1 MRPLVPAWPTRA
13 IVCLSLLLGRP
24 PVAAATVEPTPSARP
39 PPLATNLLQLHSL
52 AAQSRRIVCSVEL
65 DATVCASNAAKD
77 LLALQDHSAA
87 ELLQLELHGQPFSP
101 GQQVRLKAA
110 RCLLSLA
117 DCGLKLRPGPVVD
130 NDGTHAMTRRT
141 GTVYLKAGP
150 HPVRLDWFNG
160 PDRYGLAVDYERP
173 GCPRQ
178 PVPDS
183 ALFRAMPE
191 AAHGGANPAG
201 GLDYRVYE
209 GDWGKLLPDFRQLTP
224 VKTGTAT
231 NFDIGVRTRD
241 EHVGIQ
247 FSGFLAVPQDGLYTF
262 STVSDDGSMLYVG
275 DAAPRL
281 EVVGSGPP
289 PVPRRMV
296 LGQILSEQEQGQWA
310 EWEGTVLL
318 VNEQGDGLELELAS
332 GNERAR
338 VIVADGSKLAS
349 VRLWHSRIRA
359 AGVCQSVYTTEGQRV
374 VGELVVPGD
383 AQIAFLETTPDLQ
396 NPPPLTATHTAW
408 REDSARPPAE
418 AVGLPVLTTAEEV
431 KRLTRAQ
438 AQLGYPV
445 RLRGVITHMRPWAT
459 TLVLQD
465 ATCGVFVRGI
475 PSAVKAPRQGEYW
488 EIGGVTGPG
497 DFAPVVNARRWSY
510 LGVGRLPDPVSA
522 SWDQLMNGSLDTQYV
537 EIRGIVTAAQTNGL
551 ELRLREGKIHLA
563 LPDVTAEALSRYRDS
578 LIRVRGCLFP
588 AWNRQTHLLRVG
600 EMEIPCPSVSVEEA
614 PPPDPFSAPRKQ
626 AAELLLFDPQAGA
639 FQRVKV
645 AGQILGVRDGQYFM
659 VDGTNGLRITPKEA
673 AGLEV
678 GDLAEAVGFP
688 ELVPSPVLRE
698 AVVRKV
704 GHAAL
709 PQPRS
714 LRPENWLEADNDS
727 TLVRVEGVLVHLR
740 TRRAEQELEL
750 QAGWRTF
757 LARLNGK
764 EKLAQSVPLGSRVE
778 LTGVYAAQGGN
789 PTLGR
794 AIGSFELLLNSAA
807 DLRVLARPPW
817 LTLPRVLGALGVVA
831 MILLGAMFWALS
843 LRRRVSAQAAIIR
856 QKAQREAAHE
866 ERARIAKD
874 IHDDVGSSLTFITML
889 GEQCRE
895 DIAKPRELAIH
906 TDKIVTYARGT
917 VQALDEIVWAINPQN
932 DTLDALVGYL
942 NQYAGQF
949 FESTNVRCRL
959 DVPETLSSVV
969 LPTEVRHDLFL
980 VVKEALNNVLKHAQA
995 SEVSVAITES
1005 PGVLE
1010 IAIEDNGRG
1019 FDAAT
1024 SAGSRPGD
1032 GLNNMRK
1039 RMAKIGGGFFFAS
1052 LPGQGTKLRLTVKVN
1067 GDRPVK
1073 PSNG

>member
-1 MRPLVPAWPTRA
+1 
-13 IVCLSLLLGRP
+13 
-24 PVAAATVEPTPSARP
+24 
-39 PPLATNLLQLHSL
+39 
-52 AAQSRRIVCSVEL
+52 
-65 DATVCASNAAKD
+65 
-77 LLALQDHSAA
+77 
-87 ELLQLELHGQPFSP
+87 
-101 GQQVRLKAA
+101 
-110 RCLLSLA
+110 
-117 DCGLKLRPGPVVD
+117 
-130 NDGTHAMTRRT
+130 
-141 GTVYLKAGP
+141 
-150 HPVRLDWFNG
+150 
-160 PDRYGLAVDYERP
+160 
-173 GCPRQ
+173 
-178 PVPDS
+178 
-183 ALFRAMPE
+183 
-191 AAHGGANPAG
+191 
-201 GLDYRVYE
+201 LDYRVYE
-209 GDWGKLLPDFRQLTP
+209 GNWGKLLPDFRQLTP

-262 STVSDDGSMLYVG
+262 GTESDDGSMLYVG

-281 EVVGSGPP
+281 EVVGSGPS
-289 PVPRRMV
+289 PVPRRLG
-296 LGQILSEQEQGQWA
+296 LGQLLSGQEERQWA
-310 EWEGTVLL
+310 EWEGTVVL
-318 VNEQGDGLELELAS
+318 VNEQGDAVELELAA

-338 VIVADGSKLAS
+338 AVVADGTGLAPL
-349 VRLWHSRIRA
+349 RLWHSRVRA

-374 VGELVVPGD
+374 VGELVVPAE
-383 AQIAFLETTPDLQ
+383 AQVALLEAAPSPQ
-396 NPPPLTATHTAW
+396 SAPPLTATNPEL
-408 REDSARPPAE
+408 REDSAPPPAG
-418 AVGLPVLTTAEEV
+418 AGGLPVLTTAEEV

-438 AQLGYPV
+438 AQRRYPV

-475 PSAVKAPRQGEYW
+475 RSAVQAPRQGEYW

-497 DFAPVVNARRWSY
+497 DFAPVVTAQRLSY
-510 LGVGRLPDPVSA
+510 LGVGRLPDPVAA

-537 EIRGIVTAAQTNGL
+537 EIRGIVTAVQANGL
-551 ELRLREGKIHLA
+551 ELRLHEGKIHLA
-563 LPDVTAEALSRYRDS
+563 LPDLTAEARNRYRDS

-588 AWNRQTHLLRVG
+588 AWNSETHLLRVG
-600 EMEIPCPSVSVEEA
+600 EMEIPCPSISVEE
-614 PPPDPFSAPRKQ
+614 PPPLDPFSAPRKR
-626 AAELLLFDPQAGA
+626 AAELLLFDLQASA

-645 AGQILGVRDGQYFM
+645 AGQVLGVRDGQYFM

-698 AVVRKV
+698 AFVRKI

-714 LRPENWLEADNDS
+714 LGPENWLDADNDS

-740 TRRAEQELEL
+740 SAPHLRTEPAEQELEL
-750 QAGWRTF
+750 QAGWRTL

-778 LTGVYAAQGGN
+778 LTGVYAAQGGK
-789 PTLGR
+789 PALER

-831 MILLGAMFWALS
+831 VILLGAMLWALS
-843 LRRRVSAQAAIIR
+843 LRRRVGAQTAIIR

-874 IHDDVGSSLTFITML
+874 IHDDVGSSLTFITLL
-889 GEQCRE
+889 GERCRE

-942 NQYAGQF
+942 NQYASQF

-959 DVPETLSSVV
+959 DVPETLSSLV
-969 LPTEVRHDLFL
+969 LPAEVRHDLFL

-1005 PGVLE
+1005 AGVLE
-1010 IAIEDNGRG
+1010 VAIEDNGRG

-1024 SAGSRPGD
+1024 SAGSGPGD

-1039 RMAKIGGGFFFAS
+1039 RMAKIGGGFFLAS
-1052 LPGQGTKLRLTVKVN
+1052 LLGQGTKLRLTVQAN
-1067 GDRPVK
+1067 GDGQVK
-1073 PSNG
+1073 PSNGGRS